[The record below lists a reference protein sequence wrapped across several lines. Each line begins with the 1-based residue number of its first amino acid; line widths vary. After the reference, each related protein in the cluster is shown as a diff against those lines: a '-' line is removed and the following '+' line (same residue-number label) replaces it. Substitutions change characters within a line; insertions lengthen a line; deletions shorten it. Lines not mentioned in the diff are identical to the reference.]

1 MQADW
6 FFDFVSPFS
15 CLQWPQIRALKSRV
29 DVTPRPILF
38 GALLEHLGTIGPAEM
53 PAKRR
58 FTYRMALWQ
67 AQQAGLTLRFP
78 PTHPFNPVPALRLCI
93 AAGTTPDAISAIF
106 DWIWLEG
113 RAADSVEALAPL
125 AKQLGI
131 DDPAAALSTAPV
143 KQALRDNYDL
153 AIAKQV
159 FGVPSI
165 AVGDELFWGNDA
177 TPLFTAWLDDPQIFN
192 SAEMQ
197 RVQALPIAAQR
208 ASVTAR
214 SAS

>member
-15 CLQWPQIRALKSRV
+15 YLQWPQIRALKGRV
-29 DVTPRPILF
+29 DISPRPILF
-38 GALLEHLGTIGPAEM
+38 GALLDHLGTVGPAEM

-67 AQQAGLTLRFP
+67 AQQAGRTLRFP

-93 AAGTTPDAISAIF
+93 AAGTTPEAITAIF

-113 RAADSVEALAPL
+113 RVADSVEALLPL
-125 AKQLGI
+125 ADKLGI
-131 DDPAAALSTAPV
+131 ADVAAALSAAPV
-143 KQALRDNYDL
+143 KQSLRDNYDL
-153 AIAKQV
+153 AVARRV

-165 AVGDELFWGNDA
+165 VVGDEVFWGNDA
-177 TPLFTAWLDDPQIFN
+177 TPLFMAWLKDPGVLQTE
-192 SAEMQ
+192 EMQ
-197 RVQALPIAAQR
+197 RVVALPITAQR
-208 ASVTAR
+208 AAIGTR
-214 SAS
+214 